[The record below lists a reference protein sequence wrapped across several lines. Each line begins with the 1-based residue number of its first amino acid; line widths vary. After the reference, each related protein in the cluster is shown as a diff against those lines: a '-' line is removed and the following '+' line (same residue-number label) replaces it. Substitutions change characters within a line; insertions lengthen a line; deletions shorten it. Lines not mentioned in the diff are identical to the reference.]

1 MSNPT
6 AQDRI
11 KVLLVDDLAENLLAL
26 RSLLRRDNLELLEA
40 KSGPEALEILLDH
53 DVAVALIDVQMP
65 EMDGFELAELMR
77 GSERT
82 RHVPIILVT
91 AGSREEQRV
100 FRGYDS
106 GATDFLFK
114 PLEPYAVQ
122 SKVDTFVQLHR
133 QRRLLDR
140 QIEDLQRARGEH
152 ERLLQELRETLH
164 LNETLVAVL
173 AHDLRNPLN
182 VMSVTAALLA
192 RHPAPEVKK
201 SAERLSGAAG
211 RMGRLI
217 SDLLDFARAKS
228 AGGIPIARGLANLG
242 ELSAQLIDEQRL
254 VNRERRIDFERAG
267 DLRGTWDADRLAQ
280 VVGNLVSNAVTHG
293 RADEP
298 ITLRLDGTRSSEVL
312 LAVENGGEIPDSVSA
327 RLFEPFASGARHVA
341 GARGLGL
348 GLFIVRQIARAHGGD
363 ATARSFAGHT
373 SICVR
378 LPRGTQT

>member
-1 MSNPT
+1 MNTPLP
-6 AQDRI
+6 RI

-26 RSLLRRDNLELLEA
+26 RSLLRRDDLEILQARSGREALELL
-40 KSGPEALEILLDH
+40 LDH
-53 DVAVALIDVQMP
+53 EVAVALLDVQMP

-100 FRGYDS
+100 FRGYDA

-133 QRRLLDR
+133 QKLLLDE
-140 QIEDLQRARGEH
+140 QILDLQRARAEH
-152 ERLLQELRETLH
+152 ERLLTELRETLQ

-182 VMSVTAALLA
+182 VVSVTAALLA
-192 RHPAPEVKK
+192 RNEDASVKK
-201 SAERLSGAAG
+201 SAERLRTAGG
-211 RMGRLI
+211 RMARLV

-228 AGGIPIARGLANLG
+228 GGGIPIAPRPTNLG
-242 ELSAQLIDEQRL
+242 ELSAPLVEEHRL
-254 VNRERRIDFERAG
+254 VNRERHIDFEHAG
-267 DLRGTWDADRLAQ
+267 DMRGTWDEDRLAQ
-280 VVGNLVSNAVTHG
+280 VVGNLVSNALQHG
-293 RADEP
+293 VKDGT
-298 ITLRLDGTRSSEVL
+298 ILLKLDGSRANEVTL
-312 LAVENGGEIPDSVSA
+312 SVENGGEIPASVA
-327 RLFEPFASGARHVA
+327 PRLFEPFASGSRPHDT
-341 GARGLGL
+341 GRGLGL

-363 ATARSFAGHT
+363 VTARSSGGRT
-373 SICVR
+373 SISVR
-378 LPRGTQT
+378 LPRGGAA